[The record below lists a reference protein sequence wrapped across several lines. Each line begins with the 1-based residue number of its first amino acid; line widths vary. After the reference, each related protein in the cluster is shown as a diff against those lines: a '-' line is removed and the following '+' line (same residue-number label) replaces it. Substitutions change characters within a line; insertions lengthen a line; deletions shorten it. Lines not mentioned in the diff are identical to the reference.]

1 MESAKGKK
9 SNPLEKQL
17 QQLKE
22 QLSSENA
29 ALSKILK
36 LVSPKEAEPES
47 GNAGKKTISEHPDE
61 NPGR

>member
-22 QLSSENA
+22 QLNSENA

-36 LVSPKEAEPES
+36 LVSPKEPKPES
-47 GNAGKKTISEHPDE
+47 GNAGKETISEHPE
-61 NPGR
+61 EKPVR